1 MQYFHCA
8 LTIILTLLIA
18 FLLSDD
24 KKNIKLKPIFLG
36 LFFQFLFAIV
46 LFKTPA
52 ISKLFLGF
60 NHVLEVIAESTTRGV
75 TFVFGGLANPPEK
88 AGLGY
93 ILAFQGFPV
102 LITISALS
110 AVLTY
115 WRILPIIINFFSMIF
130 KRILGVGGT
139 LGFAVSANI
148 FSGMSETPLI
158 INTYLKRLTHSEIFS
173 LMVCGTSAVA
183 SSVMVLYS
191 MILKPIVANPL
202 GHIITSVLISIP
214 TSLMISRIIVPET
227 ATVSEGKNLKDC
239 SQAKNTLDALYTG
252 IIDGGKVII
261 TILVMLIGFIALI
274 DIVNQ
279 LIVAINPTDYDIT
292 IQKLLGWVMY
302 PVAWVI
308 GIPSNEAGMA
318 GSLLGTKLVLNE
330 IISFQE
336 LVKLG
341 SQLTYKTK
349 VMMIYA
355 LCSFANLGSIG
366 VMIGVYGALVP
377 ERKAEVIK
385 LGFKAIV
392 AGALVN
398 LSIASIIGV
407 LLTSN

>member
-1 MQYFHCA
+1 MQYFHCG
-8 LTIILTLLIA
+8 LTIFLTLLTA
-18 FLLSDD
+18 FLLSND
-24 KKNIKLKPIFLG
+24 KKNIKVKLIFLG
-36 LFFQFLFAIV
+36 LFFQFAFAII
-46 LFKTPA
+46 LFKIPA

-60 NHVLEVIAESTTRGV
+60 NHVLDAVSASTTHAT

-115 WRILPIIINFFSMIF
+115 WKILPFIINIFSMIF
-130 KRILGVGGT
+130 RRILNIGGT

-148 FSGMSETPLI
+148 FSGMAETPLV
-158 INTYLKRLTHSEIFS
+158 INTYLKRLSHSEIFS

-191 MILKPIVANPL
+191 MILKPIVENPL

-214 TSLMISRIIVPET
+214 AALTISRIIIPEVSQ
-227 ATVSEGKNLKDC
+227 VSEGKAENY

-261 TILVMLIGFIALI
+261 TILAMLIGFIALI
-274 DIVNQ
+274 DITNQ
-279 LIVAINPTDYDIT
+279 AIMAINPTEYDIT
-292 IQKLLGWVMY
+292 IQKVFGWIMY
-302 PVAWVI
+302 PVAWII
-308 GIPSNEAGMA
+308 GIPSHEAEIA

-336 LVKLG
+336 LVRVG
-341 SQLTYKTK
+341 AELTYRTK
-349 VMMIYA
+349 IMMLYA

-366 VMIGVYGALVP
+366 VMIGVYGALIP
-377 ERKAEVIK
+377 ERKSEVIK
-385 LGFKAIV
+385 LGFKAII
-392 AGALVN
+392 AGTLVN

-407 LLTSN
+407 LVE